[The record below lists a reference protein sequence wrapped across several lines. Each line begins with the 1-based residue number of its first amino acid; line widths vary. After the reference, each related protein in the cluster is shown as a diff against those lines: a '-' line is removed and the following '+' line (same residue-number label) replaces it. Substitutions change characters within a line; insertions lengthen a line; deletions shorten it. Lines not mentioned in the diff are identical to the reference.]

1 MKRDGKGRFIKT
13 DDSNKIIIHFPTI
26 KRILIWIVIIW
37 VLMPWITIISK
48 LNILK
53 KILDLFECLF
63 TKSNAENEDTTKK
76 MGYFLNKCYFFI

>member
-37 VLMPWITIISK
+37 VFMPWITIISK

-63 TKSNAENEDTTKK
+63 TKSNAENDEKK
-76 MGYFLNKCYFFI
+76 KKNGIFF

>member
-13 DDSNKIIIHFPTI
+13 DGSNKIIIHFPTI

-37 VLMPWITIISK
+37 VLMPWIIIISK
-48 LNILK
+48 LDILK

-63 TKSNAENEDTTKK
+63 TKSNAESDENNKK
-76 MGYFLNKCYFFI
+76 NGIFFK

>member
-1 MKRDGKGRFIKT
+1 MKRDGKGRFINT
-13 DDSNKIIIHFPTI
+13 DDSNKIIIHFPII

-37 VLMPWITIISK
+37 VFMPWIIIISK

-63 TKSNAENEDTTKK
+63 TKSNAENDETTKK
-76 MGYFLNKCYFFI
+76 NGIFF

>member
-37 VLMPWITIISK
+37 VLKPWRTIISK
-48 LNILK
+48 LDILK

-63 TKSNAENEDTTKK
+63 TKSNAENDETTKNWDI
-76 MGYFLNKCYFFI
+76 F

>member
-37 VLMPWITIISK
+37 VLM
-48 LNILK
+48 LK
-53 KILDLFECLF
+53 MMKQQ
-63 TKSNAENEDTTKK
+63 KK
-76 MGYFLNKCYFFI
+76 MGYFLNKCYLFI

>member
-37 VLMPWITIISK
+37 VLMPWITILSK
-48 LNILK
+48 LDILK
-53 KILDLFECLF
+53 KFWIYL
-63 TKSNAENEDTTKK
+63 NAYSQNQMLKMMKQQKK
-76 MGYFLNKCYFFI
+76 MGYFK